1 LVAVLDLHGD
11 WKTVALYHPN
21 VVADRNTKRILGGDW
36 KSLGF
41 AVNLDRSVFLLN
53 LIVIE

>member
-1 LVAVLDLHGD
+1 MLDLHGD